1 MSDAPKPV
9 TVLLCFGL
17 LKPGPIGPAMLSIGP
32 LVDGFRTR
40 GEEGFI
46 VVAIV

>member
-1 MSDAPKPV
+1 M

-17 LKPGPIGPAMLSIGP
+17 LKLGPTGPAMLSIGP

-40 GEEGFI
+40 GEDGFI
-46 VVAIV
+46 TAAIVDRTMAK